1 VQPIDFPT
9 AARRSANMGQL
20 ANYDVVVNGL
30 ATTLRLTPDAA
41 RARGLTTT
49 AEAERLAAEQATA
62 EAERLAA
69 EQATAEAATAR
80 ARAKAPKSS

>member
-1 VQPIDFPT
+1 
-9 AARRSANMGQL
+9 MGQL

-49 AEAERLAAEQATA
+49 AEAERLAAEQATS
-62 EAERLAA
+62 
-69 EQATAEAATAR
+69 EAATAR